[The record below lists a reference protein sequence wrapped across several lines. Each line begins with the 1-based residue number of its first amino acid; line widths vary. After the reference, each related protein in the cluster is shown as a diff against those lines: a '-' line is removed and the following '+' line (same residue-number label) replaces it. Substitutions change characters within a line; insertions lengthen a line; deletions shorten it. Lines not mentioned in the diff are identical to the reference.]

1 MVGATGTGSGWCGTE
16 AAGSSA
22 PPPQWTE
29 SAAES
34 ATEPRSA
41 CLENLETVLHRSTI
55 VTPFI
60 AFLLGLVEG
69 LTEFLPVSS
78 TGHLTL
84 ASHLL
89 GVPKELADTYDV
101 VVQIGA
107 ILAVAIHY
115 RAVLGKHL
123 SGLSRR
129 DPVSLRMVLAVG
141 IAFVPTAVVGLLFRK
156 AIKKYL
162 FGPLPVAIALAVGG
176 VVMLAVEFSRKSKPQ
191 PVDALEDVTPKRALA
206 IGLGQCLSLV
216 PGASRSMVTI
226 VAGQL
231 AGLSTKTAAEF
242 TFLLG
247 LPVLG
252 GASLYEAY
260 KDRAALAEIGGLNL
274 AVGLVTAFFVGW
286 AAIAGFIR
294 YLSKNGLAP
303 FGVYRILLAVV
314 TLVLLYKPA

>member
-1 MVGATGTGSGWCGTE
+1 M
-16 AAGSSA
+16 
-22 PPPQWTE
+22 
-29 SAAES
+29 
-34 ATEPRSA
+34 
-41 CLENLETVLHRSTI
+41 LI

-107 ILAVAIHY
+107 ILAVAVHY
-115 RAVLGKHL
+115 RSILVTHAGGVL
-123 SGLSRR
+123 RR
-129 DPVSLRMVLAVG
+129 EKASLRMFLALA

-176 VVMLAVEFSRKSKPQ
+176 VVMLVMAQMRKGKPEG
-191 PVDALEDVTPKRALA
+191 AEGLSEVTPARAAA
-206 IGLGQCLSLV
+206 IGVGQCFSLV

-231 AGLSTKTAAEF
+231 AGLSAKTAADF

-274 AVGLVTAFFVGW
+274 AVGLVTAFLVGW
-286 AAIAGFIR
+286 AAIAAFVR
-294 YLSKNGLAP
+294 YLGKHGLAP

-314 TLVLLYKPA
+314 TIVLLYRPA